1 MNKKQPFWNLLVAPH
16 YSIVEIEDRN
26 RAYATAGLSIVLL
39 VTAVVLTLQGLI
51 RTGTISLSAGVNLV
65 LFLLTYVLARS
76 RWPKVGS
83 HLLVFGSTAL
93 YFGLIVYYGSPETA
107 AQGIPFLLLPIL
119 VSILVAEAGT
129 TILAAVLIGVALLL
143 LTQISPWLSFPD
155 ISISFVTTTLVSVL
169 AVATAIIRERD
180 LLTIRTQT
188 KNLGKYSEEL
198 EAEVEQRTR
207 RIMATAE
214 VGRAI
219 TGARDLDSL
228 LKQVVNLIVE
238 QFDFYHA
245 QIFLIDETQRFAEL
259 RESTGAAGAE
269 LLARRHKLEVGSQS
283 VIGQVTS
290 QGTTVIASDTDTD
303 AVHRRNELLPHTRSE
318 MALPLRV
325 GGRIIGAL
333 DIQSVNAQAFDETD
347 APVFQTMADQLAIA
361 IENARLFEQAQHDLQ
376 DIELLNR
383 QLTGKA
389 WREYVGRRSEPTGYQ
404 AGAAG
409 IKPLPS
415 GDTTDQESEE
425 GAVSLPLRVRGET
438 IGVLDVTS
446 RSGEPPDE
454 DTQKMLEEVAE
465 RVAMALD
472 STRLGEQSR
481 RQAEREQILGKIS
494 AELQASAD
502 LDTILRI
509 VVRETSQALGSPTGF
524 VHLTTRYGAEQLPD
538 EVDSPQ

>member
-1 MNKKQPFWNLLVAPH
+1 MNTRRTLGDLFITPH
-16 YSIVEIEDRN
+16 YSITEMEDRN

-39 VTAVVLTLQGLI
+39 IATAVMTIQALI
-51 RTGTISLSAGVNLV
+51 RTGTFSPSAGANLI
-65 LFLLTYVLARS
+65 LFAITYGLARS
-76 RWPKVGS
+76 RWAKAGS
-83 HLLVFGSTAL
+83 YLLVFGSTVL
-93 YFGLIVYYGSPETA
+93 YFGLIAIYGSPETT
-107 AQGIPFLLLPIL
+107 AQGVPYLLLPIL
-119 VSILVAEAGT
+119 ASILIAEAWV
-129 TILAAVLIGVALLL
+129 TILASVLIAGTLLVF
-143 LTQISPWLSFPD
+143 TQTVTWLDFQD
-155 ISISFVTTTLVSVL
+155 ISMAFITTSVVSVL
-169 AVATAIIRERD
+169 AVATALIRERD
-180 LLTIRTQT
+180 LLTIQKQT

-245 QIFLIDETQRFAEL
+245 QVFLIDATNRFAEL
-259 RESTGAAGAE
+259 RESTGVAGAE
-269 LLARRHKLEVGSQS
+269 LLARRHRLEIGSQS

-290 QGTTVIASDTDTD
+290 QGTTVIASDTDAD

-333 DIQSVNAQAFDETD
+333 DIQSVNPNAFDETD
-347 APVFQTMADQLAIA
+347 IPVFQTMADQLAIA
-361 IENARLFEQAQHDLQ
+361 IENARLFEQAQRDLQ

-389 WREYVGRRSEPTGYQ
+389 WREYVGRRSEPAGYQ
-404 AGAAG
+404 VSAAG
-409 IKPLPS
+409 VKPLPA
-415 GDTTDQESEE
+415 GDTEPEKDE

-446 RSGEPPDE
+446 RSGESPDE

-481 RQAEREQILGKIS
+481 RQAEREQILGRIS

-509 VVRETSQALGSPTGF
+509 VVKETSQALGAPTGF
-524 VHLTTRYGAEQLPD
+524 VHLTTKYGGDQLPS
-538 EVDSPQ
+538 EVDSQQ